1 MSIGIKKRKYCE
13 WLYVSKSDN
22 LEEMNK
28 FLETSPPKPNQE
40 EISNLNRLITR
51 SENRICHT
59 HTYSLQAE
67 VLDPMAEQ
75 ENSTKHTKKNLYQF
89 FPNSSKRLKR
99 KEHPQRHSM
108 KSPSPWYPNQTKMST
123 RQEKYR
129 PIIFDEY
136 RCKNSQQN
144 ISKPNPTIHTR
155 IIHHE

>member
-1 MSIGIKKRKYCE
+1 MRFIKKKEGEDSIKIRNTNEVTTGTAEIQKIIRENSEQFYTN
-13 WLYVSKSDN
+13 KSDN

-108 KSPSPWYPNQTKMST
+108 KSPSP
-123 RQEKYR
+123 
-129 PIIFDEY
+129 
-136 RCKNSQQN
+136 
-144 ISKPNPTIHTR
+144 
-155 IIHHE
+155 